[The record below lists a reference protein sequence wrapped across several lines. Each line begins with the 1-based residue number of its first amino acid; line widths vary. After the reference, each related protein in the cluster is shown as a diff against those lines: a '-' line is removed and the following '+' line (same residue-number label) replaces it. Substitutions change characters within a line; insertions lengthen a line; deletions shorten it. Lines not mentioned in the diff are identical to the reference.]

1 MNENKKRNIIIGL
14 VGFLLLI
21 IAGFLKGDNISTRM
35 FLYDICLNS
44 SFILITV
51 VVLSFIWDLL
61 GGEPIENLLNMLW
74 KSVILL
80 KNSKETGLSDI
91 YTNSGVVF
99 NKSATDFWK
108 SGKKNI
114 DIMTYSMTLP
124 LLVPEFEETI
134 RKLLKKGVKIRILTM
149 DYNNPYFQS
158 IIDPHL
164 KTHSQETV
172 IQYVKSAETIFKK
185 LAKEKIIYNYKGTVE
200 FCKVKDGLILSLI
213 TKADDKMMVIPYMYT
228 CNTQD
233 NPLLIIEGENS
244 SLYQKYMSE
253 FNELWKRILKQAI

>member
-91 YTNSGVVF
+91 Y
-99 NKSATDFWK
+99 
-108 SGKKNI
+108 I
-114 DIMTYSMTLP
+114 
-124 LLVPEFEETI
+124 
-134 RKLLKKGVKIRILTM
+134 
-149 DYNNPYFQS
+149 
-158 IIDPHL
+158 
-164 KTHSQETV
+164 
-172 IQYVKSAETIFKK
+172 
-185 LAKEKIIYNYKGTVE
+185 
-200 FCKVKDGLILSLI
+200 
-213 TKADDKMMVIPYMYT
+213 
-228 CNTQD
+228 
-233 NPLLIIEGENS
+233 
-244 SLYQKYMSE
+244 
-253 FNELWKRILKQAI
+253 

>member
-74 KSVILL
+74 KSVTLL
-80 KNSKETGLSDI
+80 KNSKETGLCDI
-91 YTNSGVVF
+91 YTNSGEIF
-99 NKSATDFWK
+99 NKSAIAFWK
-108 SGKKNI
+108 TGKKNI
-114 DIMTYSMTLP
+114 NIMDYSMAFP
-124 LLVPEFEETI
+124 LMVPEFEETI
-134 RKLLKKGVKIRILTM
+134 RKLLKKGTRIRILTM
-149 DYNNPYFQS
+149 DYSNPHFLS

-164 KTHSQETV
+164 KTHSPEML
-172 IQYVKSAETIFKK
+172 IQYISSSERLFEK
-185 LAKEKIIYNYKGTVE
+185 LAEEKILYNYKGTIE

-213 TKADDKMMVIPYMYT
+213 TNADSKMMVIPYMYT

-244 SLYQKYMSE
+244 SLYQKYISE
-253 FNELWKRILKQAI
+253 FNELWKRNIKL